1 MATLSQVQLLD
12 MAREVLHVCA
22 DHNLQ
27 EIIEDLTISRS
38 AEATINRIFDGQFLR
53 KSTPESESDLPNP
66 SELFR
71 SLSPEPPRLVS
82 PRSRTAASRSRT
94 TPTPAPKPTPAKSSS
109 SVVVIL
115 SSDEED
121 NNTKAGKLKDFD
133 DDSDDDGFDQLMKS
147 INLIKKGEAATSK
160 RTNGASSSGSSS
172 TVKAESLS
180 LGSRRRTALSPPP
193 LVVDHGRSLSTVRAP
208 LSPPTAAK
216 PSPRKARAVSPTAT
230 WANGLKP
237 RSADTTPTETT
248 AGARAAEFTDKMPLS
263 YEICSEWDA
272 PLLPESPS
280 PPPKPTRTAP
290 STPTAARN
298 RSRSPIFKARSLSP
312 TPPYSPSKREWA
324 LSRSPSPGFMLRLSN
339 NESPHVGAS
348 SSYTSTSKYRSP
360 SPPSIRRQGSSTHD
374 KKMSSLPTEDDL
386 LPRTRD
392 REFNATSPVSRY
404 SDETWLKRV
413 KAEKQTD
420 RARNALSERESFL
433 IRDDDSGDE
442 DVFGVKK
449 EEFKRTTVRTT
460 AARTTNIFDDD
471 DDDDYKVK
479 KDEFARSTRKTT
491 TARVTDIFDDA
502 GSNDWSKYESLVDDT
517 LSPPRTFQDDDDTD
531 PLQAL
536 DADSDVWS
544 KDKKRSRNN
553 AGLPQ
558 SPATKDIKKSKLTP
572 VAPMKRGT
580 KSGAGGSSLSSSAS
594 IPGIDHFDL
603 SALDEYRDDPIV
615 LDDDGTA
622 DESVEQELVRRR
634 TRQQRQRNGKTKD
647 DSDLEFDDKNSD
659 KEDGSDTGVPK
670 KRSAKGKANT
680 AAKAKRELEKAAKD
694 AEKAE
699 NEAKRLLKIAE
710 KAKAK
715 AEKDAQKEIDKYERE
730 AKAAERKALS
740 LAKKK
745 EQEKSK
751 QERAEEKQAKA
762 DDADAAKQAE
772 REFRIS
778 NRLMSKSESVKEII
792 LCIEESM
799 FDSELG
805 KALQVYLKSVDCR
818 TDLLKSPVNGAI
830 AVAAAAAAANAAA
843 ASTSRSMREMT
854 MVSESTS
861 LSELNGTNDACPVRD
876 MIFWRRI
883 ITARMDDQGN
893 NFPLPEDEHTV
904 ELESH
909 WLCYMT
915 AKEFCKKIEQ
925 NELHKFLDSVSKDMR
940 TRMSRQKAMQE
951 AMGLTPPPNDDR
963 ARRQRVILMIMGL
976 TDHFRGLKNMTT
988 RQFQDAVRARIDAGN
1003 GVGSGDLGG
1012 IARSSA
1018 EGVSGP
1024 KQERVERVL
1033 LDLQLE
1039 EDCLI
1044 MLTEDLE
1051 ESAQVI
1057 VSLTEQ
1063 LSQRPYKT
1071 GRNTGV
1077 NVCVDGIRSGVDIK
1091 DTWIKS
1097 LQQIHMVTPN
1107 MAEGIAD
1114 EYPTIRALYEG
1125 YRRCSNVYAAQGML
1139 EGVQVHNKKI
1149 GRVISKRVYEV
1160 FMGEDPDAG
1169 IS

>member
-53 KSTPESESDLPNP
+53 KSTPEPEADLPNP

-71 SLSPEPPRLVS
+71 SSPEPSRLVS
-82 PRSRTAASRSRT
+82 PRSRTAASRSQT
-94 TPTPAPKPTPAKSSS
+94 TPTPAPKPTPKKSSS

-121 NNTKAGKLKDFD
+121 NSTMARNFKGID
-133 DDSDDDGFDQLMKS
+133 DDSDDDGFDQLMRN
-147 INLIKKGEAATSK
+147 INLIKKGEAATTK
-160 RTNGASSSGSSS
+160 HTNGASSSGPSAAIKSS
-172 TVKAESLS
+172 ASLPLS
-180 LGSRRRTALSPPP
+180 PRKRTALSPPP
-193 LVVDHGRSLSTVRAP
+193 LFVDYGRSLPIERTP
-208 LSPPTAAK
+208 LSTPTATK
-216 PSPRKARAVSPTAT
+216 PSPTAT
-230 WANGLKP
+230 WTNGLKP
-237 RSADTTPTETT
+237 RSADTTPTKT
-248 AGARAAEFTDKMPLS
+248 RAEALAADFTDKMPLS

-280 PPPKPTRTAP
+280 PPSKPKGTTP
-290 STPTAARN
+290 SMSTAARN
-298 RSRSPIFKARSLSP
+298 RSRSPVVKTRSPSP

-339 NESPHVGAS
+339 NDSSHVGTS
-348 SSYTSTSKYRSP
+348 SSSTLISKYRSP
-360 SPPSIRRQGSSTHD
+360 SPSSIRRPTSRTHD
-374 KKMSSLPTEDDL
+374 KNTMSLPTEDDL
-386 LPRTRD
+386 LPRNRD

-420 RARNALSERESFL
+420 RSRNAQSERESFL
-433 IRDDDSGDE
+433 IKDDSDDE

-449 EEFKRTTVRTT
+449 EEFKRNTSRTAT
-460 AARTTNIFDDD
+460 PRAADIFDDD
-471 DDDDYKVK
+471 DDDNYKVK
-479 KDEFARSTRKTT
+479 QDGFKRSTSRTT
-491 TARVTDIFDDA
+491 AARVTDVFDDA
-502 GSNDWSKYESLVDDT
+502 GSNEWSKYESLVDDT
-517 LSPPRTFQDDDDTD
+517 LSPPRTFQDDDDDD
-531 PLQAL
+531 PLRAL
-536 DADSDVWS
+536 DADGDVWS

-558 SPATKDIKKSKLTP
+558 SPVTKDLKKSKPTP
-572 VAPMKRGT
+572 MSPMKRGT
-580 KSGAGGSSLSSSAS
+580 RSGAGGGASSFALV
-594 IPGIDHFDL
+594 PGIDHFDL
-603 SALDEYRDDPIV
+603 SALDDYRDDLIV

-622 DESVEQELVRRR
+622 DVSVEQELVRRR
-634 TRQQRQRNGKTKD
+634 TRQQRQGKGKVKD
-647 DSDLEFDDKNSD
+647 GSDLEFDDKNSD
-659 KEDGSDTGVPK
+659 GEDGSDTGAPK
-670 KRSAKGKANT
+670 KRGAKGKANA

-699 NEAKRLLKIAE
+699 NEAKRLLKNAE

-715 AEKDAQKEIDKYERE
+715 AEKDAQKEIEKYERE
-730 AKAAERKALS
+730 ARAAEREARAAERKAMS
-740 LAKKK
+740 AAKKK
-745 EQEKSK
+745 ELEKNK
-751 QERAEEKQAKA
+751 KERAEERQARA

-805 KALQVYLKSVDCR
+805 KALQVYLKSIDCHI
-818 TDLLKSPVNGAI
+818 DLLKSPVNGAI
-830 AVAAAAAAANAAA
+830 AVATAAAAANAAA
-843 ASTSRSMREMT
+843 AAASTSRERGEMAA
-854 MVSESTS
+854 VSESTS

-883 ITARMDDQGN
+883 VKARMDDQGN
-893 NFPLPEDEHTV
+893 NVPLPEDEHTV

-940 TRMSRQKAMQE
+940 TRMSRQKAKQE
-951 AMGLTPPPNDDR
+951 AMGLTPPTNDDR

-988 RQFQDAVRARIDAGN
+988 KQFQEAVRARIDAGN
-1003 GVGSGDLGG
+1003 GIGGSDLSG
-1012 IARSSA
+1012 IARASA
-1018 EGVSGP
+1018 GGVSGL
-1024 KQERVERVL
+1024 KQERVEKVL

-1039 EDCLI
+1039 EDCLL

-1063 LSQRPYKT
+1063 LGQRPYKT
-1071 GRNTGV
+1071 GRNTGL
-1077 NVCVDGIRSGVDIK
+1077 N
-1091 DTWIKS
+1091 
-1097 LQQIHMVTPN
+1097 IHMVTPN
-1107 MAEGIAD
+1107 MAEGIAA

-1125 YRRCSNVYAAQGML
+1125 YRRCSNVYDAQGML
-1139 EGVQVHNKKI
+1139 EGVRVHTKKI
-1149 GRVISKRVYEV
+1149 GRVISKRIHDA

-1169 IS
+1169 IY